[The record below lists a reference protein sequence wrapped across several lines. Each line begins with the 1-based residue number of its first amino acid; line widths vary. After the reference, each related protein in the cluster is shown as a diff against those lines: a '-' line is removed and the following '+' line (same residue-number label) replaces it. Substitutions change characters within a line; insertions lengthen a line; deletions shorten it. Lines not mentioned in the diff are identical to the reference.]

1 MAVTG
6 VVGRVAA
13 VTALLMLGACGSAP
27 APSGQVQSTPSAA
40 LSPAGSPSTAATPSP
55 SHAASPSPVR
65 KATPSPP
72 KHGSIGLSGCP
83 AYAAGQH
90 PLGAVGPPGVG
101 VHADPTLVWSGCGS
115 VVVPP
120 GTARFITGNNWQ
132 LGFAATCPNNLNYGV
147 GGMGPNVTF
156 KEILIGGGAGPDKN
170 GGAGP
175 WTDSGGGMMAHG
187 GNYQL
192 RVTSID
198 LRCRW
203 RVAIYPS

>member
-1 MAVTG
+1 MALTG
-6 VVGRVAA
+6 VGGRVAA
-13 VTALLMLGACGSAP
+13 VTALLVLGACGSAP
-27 APSGQVQSTPSAA
+27 SGQVQSSPSAA
-40 LSPAGSPSTAATPSP
+40 VSPAGSPSTAASPSPSP
-55 SHAASPSPVR
+55 SHAPSPSPKP
-65 KATPSPP
+65 KATPTPP

-83 AYAAGQH
+83 AYASGQH
-90 PLGAVGPPGVG
+90 PLGTVGPPGVG
-101 VHADPTLVWSGCGS
+101 VHKDASLVWAGCGS

-156 KEILIGGGAGPDKN
+156 KEILIGGGAGPDSIS
-170 GGAGP
+170 GAGP
-175 WTDSGGGMMAHG
+175 WTDNGGGIMAHG

-192 RVTSID
+192 RITSLD
-198 LRCRW
+198 PRCRW